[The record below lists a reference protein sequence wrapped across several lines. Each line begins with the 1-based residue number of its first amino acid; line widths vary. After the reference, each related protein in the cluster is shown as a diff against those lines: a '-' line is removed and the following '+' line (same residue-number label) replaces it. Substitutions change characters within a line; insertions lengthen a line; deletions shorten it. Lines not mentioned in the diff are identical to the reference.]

1 MIAPA
6 QIAELFDYVA
16 WANRKL
22 FTALAALSAE
32 DYKRDLKTS
41 FSSLHGTVA
50 HIVWSD
56 ELWLRRWQGA
66 VPPAVAQGKDLE
78 TLAAAQQRWESLAAE
93 RARFIGG
100 LTEER
105 LESEIVVKASTG
117 GEFRHR
123 LRETLLHSVDHN
135 TYHRGQL
142 VAMLRQVGQTP
153 PATGLAGFYRSKSS
167 PL

>member
-1 MIAPA
+1 MIALS
-6 QIAELFDYVA
+6 QIEELFAYTA
-16 WANRKL
+16 WANRRL

-41 FSSLHGTVA
+41 FGSLHGTVA
-50 HIVWSD
+50 HIVWAD
-56 ELWLRRWQGA
+56 DLWLRRWQGA
-66 VPPAVAQGKDLE
+66 GPPAVAQGKDLE

-100 LTEER
+100 LTEAR

-123 LRETLLHSVDHN
+123 LRETLLHTVDHN

-142 VAMLRQVGQTP
+142 VSMLRQLGQTP
-153 PATGLAGFYRSKSS
+153 PATGLVGYYRSRM
-167 PL
+167 